1 MAFPYNLLLVLVIVC
16 AGKYKFRGNEHQWL
30 LWSSTERSRIGM
42 LIIILLNLAKQF
54 DIYAKPLLTVDIVKF
69 NGATSRRLL
78 CKSTNHTRPG
88 GFIYLYL
95 HKCLNQKN
103 TTYDTSPIH
112 ALSTIHV
119 KWDCHVYVLIMISG
133 TTELLSTSSG

>member
-1 MAFPYNLLLVLVIVC
+1 MLESQQSLQPMVFVFSFSDSFEHQCIFNFFFFLEMAFPYNLPLVLVIVC

-54 DIYAKPLLTVDIVKF
+54 DIYTKPLLTVDIVKF

-88 GFIYLYL
+88 GFLYIYIF
-95 HKCLNQKN
+95 
-103 TTYDTSPIH
+103 T
-112 ALSTIHV
+112 
-119 KWDCHVYVLIMISG
+119 
-133 TTELLSTSSG
+133 